1 MVKDDGYVHDR
12 QLERM
17 VMCMATDW
25 EDGFVYGRQLERMDV
40 HGRWLQRMAMC
51 PWQTVGDDSY
61 IHVIWFMSMM
71 VGEDGYWLCPWQM
84 VVEDGYVSMA
94 DSWR

>member
-1 MVKDDGYVHDR
+1 MADSWRDYLCSWQKVVGWMVVTDLCPWLTVRGDSYVH
-12 QLERM
+12 
-17 VMCMATDW
+17 VSW
-25 EDGFVYGRQLERMDV
+25 
-40 HGRWLQRMAMC
+40 
-51 PWQTVGDDSY
+51 S
-61 IHVIWFMSMM
+61 ISMM

>member
-1 MVKDDGYVHDR
+1 
-12 QLERM
+12 
-17 VMCMATDW
+17 MC
-25 EDGFVYGRQLERMDV
+25 L
-40 HGRWLQRMAMC
+40 
-51 PWQTVGDDSY
+51 WQIVGDDSY
-61 IHVIWFMSMM
+61 VHVSWFMCMM